1 MTHSFEEALAKAQ
14 AGLELEH
21 QDIVELLLADEA
33 QSQALFRYSDQVRR
47 ENVGDVVHLR
57 GIIEFSN
64 YCRQHCQYCGLR
76 ADNRSLHRY
85 RLTEEDILTTARQAA
100 ECGYKTLVLQGGED
114 VAFSPDDIAR
124 ITSRV
129 KELGVAVTLSFGEYE
144 RAVYE
149 LWRDAGADRYLI
161 KQETSDP
168 DLYRKL
174 RPGKELKDRLQCQ
187 AWLKE
192 LGYQRGSGSMIGLP
206 GQTVDIMAEDLLLM
220 KKMDVDMS
228 GMGPF
233 IPHPDTPLGGYGR
246 GSAEMTLKM
255 LAVARI
261 IMPLVLL
268 PATTSLATI
277 HPRGRELSLE
287 VGANVIMPNVSPQ
300 EFRAYYTIY
309 PDKLYSS
316 EPLAIARQELEDLIT
331 GVGRTVGQ
339 DLGHSPKPAFQN
351 IPS

>member
-1 MTHSFEEALAKAQ
+1 MTYSFEEALAKAQ
-14 AGLELEH
+14 AGFELNH
-21 QDIVELLLADEA
+21 QDIVALLSADEM
-33 QSQALFRYSDQVRR
+33 QSQTLFALSDQVRR
-47 ENVGDVVHLR
+47 ENVGDTVHLR

-76 ADNRSLHRY
+76 ADNRTLHRY
-85 RLTEEDILTTARQAA
+85 RLTEEDILNTARSAA

-114 VAFSPDDIAR
+114 IAFSPEDIAR
-124 ITSRV
+124 LTARV
-129 KELGVAVTLSFGEYE
+129 KELGVAITLSFGEYSYD
-144 RAVYE
+144 VYK
-149 LWRDAGADRYLI
+149 LWREAGADRYLI

-168 DLYRKL
+168 DLYRHL

-192 LGYQRGSGSMIGLP
+192 LGYQLGSGSMIGLP
-206 GQTVDIMAEDLLLM
+206 GQTLDIMAEDLLLM

-233 IPHPDTPLGGYGR
+233 IPHPDTPLGIYSR
-246 GSAEMTLKM
+246 GTAEMTLKM

-261 IMPLVLL
+261 IMPLILL

-309 PDKLYSS
+309 PDKIYSS

-331 GVGRTVGQ
+331 GLGRTVGQ
-339 DLGHSPKPAFQN
+339 DLGHSPKPAFRALDH
-351 IPS
+351 

>member
-1 MTHSFEEALAKAQ
+1 MTHSFEEALEKAQ
-14 AGLELEH
+14 SGFELIH
-21 QDIVELLLADEA
+21 QDIVALLSADET
-33 QSQALFRYSDQVRR
+33 QSQALFALSDRVRR
-47 ENVGDVVHLR
+47 ENVGDIVHLR

-85 RLTEEDILTTARQAA
+85 RLTEDDILSTARSAA

-114 VAFSPDDIAR
+114 VAFSPEDIAR
-124 ITSRV
+124 LTARI
-129 KELGVAVTLSFGEYE
+129 KELGVAITLSFGEYSYE
-144 RAVYE
+144 VYK

-168 DLYRKL
+168 DLYRRL

-187 AWLKE
+187 SWLKE
-192 LGYQRGSGSMIGLP
+192 LGYQLGSGSMIGLP

-233 IPHPDTPLGGYGR
+233 IPHPDTPLGIYER
-246 GSAEMTLKM
+246 GTAEMTLKM

-261 IMPLVLL
+261 LMPLILL

-277 HPRGRELSLE
+277 HPRGREMSLE

-309 PDKLYSS
+309 PDKVYSS

-331 GVGRTVGQ
+331 GLGRTVGQ
-339 DLGHSPKPAFQN
+339 DLGHSPKPAFKQLDN
-351 IPS
+351 

>member
-1 MTHSFEEALAKAQ
+1 MTHSFEEALEKAQ
-14 AGLELEH
+14 AGFELIH
-21 QDIVELLLADEA
+21 QDIVALLSADET
-33 QSQALFRYSDQVRR
+33 QSQALFALSDRVRR
-47 ENVGDVVHLR
+47 ENVGDIVHLR

-85 RLTEEDILTTARQAA
+85 RLTEDDILSTARSAA

-114 VAFSPDDIAR
+114 VAFSPEDIAR
-124 ITSRV
+124 LTARI
-129 KELGVAVTLSFGEYE
+129 KELGVAITLSFGEYSYE
-144 RAVYE
+144 VYK

-168 DLYRKL
+168 DLYRRL

-187 AWLKE
+187 SWLKE
-192 LGYQRGSGSMIGLP
+192 LGYQLGSGSMIGLP

-220 KKMDVDMS
+220 DVDMS

-233 IPHPDTPLGGYGR
+233 IPHPDTPLGIYER
-246 GSAEMTLKM
+246 GTAEMTLKM

-261 IMPLVLL
+261 LMPLILL

-277 HPRGRELSLE
+277 HPRGREMSLE

-309 PDKLYSS
+309 PDKVYSS

-331 GVGRTVGQ
+331 GLGRTVGQ
-339 DLGHSPKPAFQN
+339 DLGHSPKPAFKQLDN
-351 IPS
+351 